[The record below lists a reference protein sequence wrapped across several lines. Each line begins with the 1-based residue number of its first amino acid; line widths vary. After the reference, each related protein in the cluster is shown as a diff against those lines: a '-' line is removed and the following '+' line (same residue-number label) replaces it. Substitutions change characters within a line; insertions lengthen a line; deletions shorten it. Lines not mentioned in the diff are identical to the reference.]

1 MLFPQAMI
9 RLVWFT
15 PEGQIPASLELLSQ
29 TGAFHMVER
38 STLGN
43 EQDFMS
49 LKRSIQ
55 TEKYHQFHQ
64 AQQQLN
70 AMLPDKPLLN
80 YRFGELSAETS
91 CPQGKIYR
99 GDRYFLCVGDDSTP
113 DLQARK
119 SIPTSLDICKLT
131 ERQRH
136 LVLNSEG
143 RVGGVGGWCVIDG
156 WVPAAETRRFSEL
169 LQNECFVFVP
179 AEESGITFDKV
190 PSLFKRP
197 RFLDG
202 FASLMGLYGTTA
214 YREIDPTPILAIG
227 FTLMF
232 GMMFADLGQGLLLF
246 LFGFTLYSQRIS
258 LLKPQT
264 QRVVGGVLVPVGLS
278 AMFFG
283 AMFGSVFAYED
294 KIPALLFDPTHNV
307 LLYLSSAVLIG
318 VCLICIGMGL
328 GLLNAWRSGRLKK
341 VWWNNF
347 GPVGLIFYLALIAFV
362 LGTFV
367 LDENGGWAWL
377 GSLGLA
383 IAVIGLVAMAA
394 HNFLVMAKE
403 SLGLRLF
410 SSLLETYDFVMRFF
424 VQTLSFVRIAAFT
437 FAHFALSTAVIIA
450 VDLFSDQPLL
460 AWVTLIIG
468 NLLITIVEGALVSIQ
483 AIRLHFFELFTK
495 FVSGGGVAF
504 SPLAVASDS

>member
-9 RLVWFT
+9 RLVWFM
-15 PEGQIPASLELLSQ
+15 PEGQMPASLELLSQ
-29 TGAFHMVER
+29 TGVFHMVER
-38 STLGN
+38 YTLGN
-43 EQDFMS
+43 EQNFMPF
-49 LKRSIQ
+49 KRSIQ
-55 TEKYHQFHQ
+55 AEKHRQFHQ
-64 AQQQLN
+64 AQQQFN

-80 YRFGELSAETS
+80 YRFGELSAEAS

-99 GDRYFLCVGDDSTP
+99 GDSYFLWVGDDSTP
-113 DLQARK
+113 DLQARER
-119 SIPTSLDICKLT
+119 IPTSLEVCKLT
-131 ERQRH
+131 EQQRH

-143 RVGGVGGWCVIDG
+143 RVGGVDGWCVIDG
-156 WVPAAETRRFSEL
+156 WIPAVEIRRFNKL
-169 LQNECFVFVP
+169 LQNEYFVLVP

-197 RFLDG
+197 RLLDG

-232 GMMFADLGQGLLLF
+232 GMMFADMGQGLLLF
-246 LFGFTLYSQRIS
+246 LVGLTLYSQRVS

-264 QRVVGGVLVPVGLS
+264 QHVVGGVLVPVGLS

-294 KIPALLFDPTHNV
+294 KIPALLFAPTHNV
-307 LLYLSSAVLIG
+307 FLYLSSAVLIG
-318 VCLICIGMGL
+318 ICLICISMGL
-328 GLLNAWRSGRLKK
+328 GLFNAWRSGRLKK
-341 VWWNNF
+341 VCWDNF
-347 GPVGLIFYLALIAFV
+347 GPVGLIFYIALIAFV
-362 LGTFV
+362 LGAVV
-367 LDENGGWAWL
+367 LDENGGWTWL

-383 IAVIGLVAMAA
+383 IAVIGLAAMAA
-394 HNFLVMAKE
+394 HNFSVMAKE

-410 SSLLETYDFVMRFF
+410 ASLLETYDFAMKFF

-450 VDLFSDQPLL
+450 VNLFSDQPLL

-468 NLLITIVEGALVSIQ
+468 NLLITLIEGVLVSIQ
-483 AIRLHFFELFTK
+483 AIRLHFFELFSK

-504 SPLAVASDS
+504 SPLAAASDS